1 MPSFPNDKIPIRLSH
16 WSTVT
21 ELAEGGFEVC
31 GCPVTW
37 QHPELEGGRGRGESR
52 CNLHPS
58 HSVHLPDAGHTPGPQ
73 WTLTS
78 QMNEFE
84 EPISGVA
91 DSLLCVEHEEINL
104 FISVV

>member
-1 MPSFPNDKIPIRLSH
+1 MVVLSPGSTPNWRVGEEEGSRGVTCILPTQSTFPML
-16 WSTVT
+16 VT
-21 ELAEGGFEVC
+21 LQV
-31 GCPVTW
+31 
-37 QHPELEGGRGRGESR
+37 
-52 CNLHPS
+52 
-58 HSVHLPDAGHTPGPQ
+58 